1 MPTFVLLTR
10 HPPDAAWTPESL
22 EALQREAMRRL
33 QDDGAE
39 VGWINDCVVFGPYDH
54 LDVFHLANVETPP
67 AQAATLVLVHGVRR
81 VSLSRPVPEGEVEE
95 AAEAGD

>member
-10 HPPDAAWTPESL
+10 HPPDAAWTPEAL

-39 VGWINDCVVFGPYDH
+39 VEWINDCVVFGPYDH
-54 LDVFHLANVETPP
+54 LDVFHPSPMWRRRRPRPP
-67 AQAATLVLVHGVRR
+67 RWFWSTAF
-81 VSLSRPVPEGEVEE
+81 EG
-95 AAEAGD
+95 